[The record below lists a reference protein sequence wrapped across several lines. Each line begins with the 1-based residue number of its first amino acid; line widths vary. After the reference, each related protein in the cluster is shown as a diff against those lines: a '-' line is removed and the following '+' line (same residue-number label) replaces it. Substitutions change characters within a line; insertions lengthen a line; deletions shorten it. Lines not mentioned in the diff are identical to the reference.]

1 MKSLDFIIKQIGI
14 LQDGITTEE
23 FKIEQKSGSKAT
35 IVFLQE
41 LIKEYEQVK
50 VDLKVLQTLSK
61 YLEAKEFD
69 NIDYIQLRR
78 LDIIDN
84 SSDVVEVRGFLRR
97 IKDEN

>member
-23 FKIEQKSGSKAT
+23 FKIEQKSGSEAT

-50 VDLKVLQTLSK
+50 VDLNVLQTLSK

-78 LDIIDN
+78 LDITDN
-84 SSDVVEVRGFLRR
+84 PSDVLEVIGFLKR
-97 IKDEN
+97 IKNE

>member
-23 FKIEQKSGSKAT
+23 FKIEQKSGSEAT

-50 VDLKVLQTLSK
+50 QDLEVLEIINKCRFIGYPGFCRNTIVI
-61 YLEAKEFD
+61 D
-69 NIDYIQLRR
+69 NITNEQYLK
-78 LDIIDN
+78 
-84 SSDVVEVRGFLRR
+84 
-97 IKDEN
+97 IKDWKKDWVEENKE

>member
-14 LQDGITTEE
+14 FQDGITTEE
-23 FKIEQKSGSKAT
+23 FKIEQKSGSEAT

-41 LIKEYEQVK
+41 LIKEYEQVR

-69 NIDYIQLRR
+69 NIEYIQLKR
-78 LDIIDN
+78 LDTTDN
-84 SSDVVEVRGFLRR
+84 SKDVVAIRDFLRR